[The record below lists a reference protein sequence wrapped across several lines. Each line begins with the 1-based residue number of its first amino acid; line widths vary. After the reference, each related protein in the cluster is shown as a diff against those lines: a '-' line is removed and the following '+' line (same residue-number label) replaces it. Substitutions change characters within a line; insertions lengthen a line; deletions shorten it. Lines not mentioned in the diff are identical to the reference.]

1 MYLSDIDKPWA
12 CSGEDTG
19 QLRIMYHNGGIMD
32 NQGPNKYNYNNGN
45 NGGNGGRNSG
55 GNRNNR
61 GGQGI
66 MAFVITALLALF
78 VYALISNHI
87 SNAST
92 QEKTYT
98 DFLEELDKG
107 NVIVF
112 EYIRQI

>member
-55 GNRNNR
+55 GNRIVSHPMGAVKVLR
-61 GGQGI
+61 EPGSEAAAETG
-66 MAFVITALLALF
+66 AFRTPWV
-78 VYALISNHI
+78 
-87 SNAST
+87 
-92 QEKTYT
+92 
-98 DFLEELDKG
+98 
-107 NVIVF
+107 
-112 EYIRQI
+112 R

>member
-1 MYLSDIDKPWA
+1 MYLSDIDKPWT

-45 NGGNGGRNSG
+45 NGSNGGNNGGNGGRNNG

-66 MAFVITALLALF
+66 MAFVITVPEAPL
-78 VYALISNHI
+78 
-87 SNAST
+87 
-92 QEKTYT
+92 
-98 DFLEELDKG
+98 
-107 NVIVF
+107 
-112 EYIRQI
+112 